1 MILLH
6 SREPST
12 SQIPKILSQIDKVT
26 SFKSPTKLP
35 PPTPFTT
42 LSALRSP
49 PPSSSGTAQMVPVN
63 PRMFCVGGVVDGEIL
78 GSEGVRTMGGM
89 PGLRTLQ
96 AQVLGLVGTPA
107 QQIAGLMGQASG
119 GQLARVLEGLK
130 VSLEEKEGGGEAA
143 KSE

>member
-1 MILLH
+1 
-6 SREPST
+6 
-12 SQIPKILSQIDKVT
+12 
-26 SFKSPTKLP
+26 
-35 PPTPFTT
+35 
-42 LSALRSP
+42 
-49 PPSSSGTAQMVPVN
+49 MVPVN